1 MFRRGSYQ
9 FNQDANFN
17 FQLNRVVMWG
27 NGDPDE
33 IASVSVNIS
42 DSTGWVKALK
52 SLANKAEAEGRVD
65 AEIGYLRMSE
75 FFMYDSDP
83 DKLKTYQ
90 SAKELFYKYY
100 DSVIKENKIE
110 LAKVPYNEGFLPVMH
125 CRGTGEVKGTILLH
139 GGNDSYIEEF
149 FDALLYLQ
157 KNGFDVYLF
166 EGPGQ
171 GGVLREQNMKF
182 DHAWEKP
189 VKAIFDHFKLDDV
202 TIIGASLGGYLAP
215 RAAAF
220 EKRISKVIAWS
231 IFPDFFDILLA
242 DDPKLLRNV
251 MDSMYRHNCAGIFNK
266 LYRKMMGKSELV
278 KWNLMHGMYAYDA
291 PDPVGYVKKIRQ
303 FTLKG
308 IGDRVTQDM
317 LVLAGRNDHMILPS
331 LFHEEY
337 DMLCN
342 TRSLA
347 LQLYT
352 DQDDAGSHCNMG
364 NMKLALDTMI
374 SWIENINKKNNS
386 GSVGELR

>member
-1 MFRRGSYQ
+1 MFRKGTYQ
-9 FNQDANFN
+9 FNSDANFN
-17 FQLNRVVMWG
+17 FQLNRLVMWG

-33 IASVSVNIS
+33 IASVSERIT
-42 DSTGWVKALK
+42 DGAGWVRALTQ
-52 SLANKAEAEGRVD
+52 LAEKAEADGRTE
-65 AEIGYLRMSE
+65 AQIGYLRMSE
-75 FFMYDSDP
+75 FFMYDSD
-83 DKLKTYQ
+83 
-90 SAKELFYKYY
+90 SAKLETYRRARELFYQHY
-100 DSVIKENKIE
+100 DAVLQERGIQIT
-110 LAKVPYNEGFLPVMH
+110 KVSYGTGYLPVMH
-125 CRGTGEVKGTILLH
+125 CKGSGATKGRILLH

-157 KNGFDVYLF
+157 EKGFDVYLF

-182 DHAWEKP
+182 DSAWEKP
-189 VKAIFDHFKLDDV
+189 VKAILDHFDLTDV

-220 EKRISKVIAWS
+220 EKRISKVIGWS

-242 DDPKLLRNV
+242 DDPKLLRVV
-251 MDSMYRHNCAGIFNK
+251 MDSMYKHNRAGIFNK
-266 LYRKMMGKSELV
+266 LYEKMMEKSELV
-278 KWNLMHGMYAYDA
+278 KWNLLHGMYAYDA
-291 PDPVGYVKKIRQ
+291 PDPVGYVQKVRQ

-308 IGDRVTQDM
+308 IGDQVTQDM
-317 LVLAGRNDHMILPS
+317 LILAGRNDHMIFPS

-337 DMLCN
+337 DLLPN

-352 DQDDAGSHCNMG
+352 NRDDAGSHCNMG

-374 SWIENINKKNNS
+374 HWIDNINEKNK
-386 GSVGELR
+386 GEDNESK

>member
-1 MFRRGSYQ
+1 MLRKGTYR
-9 FNQDANFN
+9 FNSDANFN

-27 NGDPDE
+27 NGDPEE
-33 IASVSVNIS
+33 IAAVSERIK
-42 DSTGWVKALK
+42 DSAGWVRALTALAKKAK
-52 SLANKAEAEGRVD
+52 KEGRTE
-65 AEIGYLRMSE
+65 AQIGYLRMSE

-83 DKLKTYQ
+83 AKVKTYRE
-90 SAKELFYKYY
+90 AKELFYQYY
-100 DSVIKENKIE
+100 EPVMQEHGIE
-110 LAKVPYNEGFLPVMH
+110 VTKVPYAAGYLPVMH
-125 CRGTGEVKGTILLH
+125 CRGRGESKGIVLLH

-157 KNGFDVYLF
+157 GKGFDVYLF

-182 DHAWEKP
+182 DPAWEKP
-189 VKAIFDHFKLDDV
+189 VKAILDHFQLQDV

-220 EKRISKVIAWS
+220 EKRISKVIGWS

-242 DDPKLLRNV
+242 DDPKLLRVV
-251 MDSMYRHNCAGIFNK
+251 MDGMYKRGHAGIFNK
-266 LYRKMMGKSELV
+266 LYKSMMQKNELV
-278 KWNLMHGMYAYDA
+278 KWNLLHGMYAYDA
-291 PDPVGYVKKIRQ
+291 PDPVGYVQKVRQ

-308 IGDRVTQDM
+308 IGEKVTQDM
-317 LVLAGRNDHMILPS
+317 LILAGRNDHMILPS

-337 DMLCN
+337 DLLSN

-352 DQDDAGSHCNMG
+352 EQDDAGSHCNMG
-364 NMKLALDTMI
+364 NMKLALDTMV
-374 SWIENINKKNNS
+374 SWMETIDNKNKDT
-386 GSVGELR
+386 VDEIH